1 MSVFIQHCYMSYEC
15 VDKSFEAPVTDVDMS
30 DIVTP
35 APPTRARPTPRR
47 DRTTRYRPKTTGMLA
62 FLY

>member
-1 MSVFIQHCYMSYEC
+1 MSYGC

-35 APPTRARPTPRR
+35 APPIRARPTPRR
-47 DRTTRYRPKTTGMLA
+47 DRTTRYRPKTTGMFFWGFSL
-62 FLY
+62 LML